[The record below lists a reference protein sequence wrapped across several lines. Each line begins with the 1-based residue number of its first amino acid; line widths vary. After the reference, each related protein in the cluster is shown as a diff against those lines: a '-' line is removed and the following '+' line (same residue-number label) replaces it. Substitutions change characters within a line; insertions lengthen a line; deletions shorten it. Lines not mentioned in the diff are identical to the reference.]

1 MFKASIEI
9 AKINKAFKVKFAII
23 IQSENDV
30 KQSHQNLLVN
40 KFSYMG
46 NDYLRVNPRPF
57 ITLDI
62 SKGSDKS
69 DGWNTN
75 QSVNLNKQKL
85 FEFIKKF
92 RIFVLK
98 YKEVKSLYYYD
109 EEGKLMLDN
118 RYAKDIFVDMIS
130 SNKHIRI
137 CPCVVSGDQE
147 SEEIFYEGC
156 IFYINNFDNFAYLT
170 YDEME
175 YLLYELSHID
185 MVSLSIDM
193 IKLVKMYQEE
203 EKKDVIFKEPT
214 SKEEEEELSSP
225 GRIVR
230 IETPGE
236 IPLI

>member
-30 KQSHQNLLVN
+30 KQSSYNLLVN

-57 ITLDI
+57 ITIDI
-62 SKGSDKS
+62 SKGSDKN
-69 DGWNTN
+69 DGWNAN
-75 QSVNLNKQKL
+75 QTVNLNKQKL
-85 FEFIKKF
+85 FEFMKKF
-92 RIFVLK
+92 RIFILK
-98 YKEVKSLYYYD
+98 YKQEKSLYYYNED
-109 EEGKLMLDN
+109 GQLVLNNK
-118 RYAKDIFVDMIS
+118 YAKDIFVDIIS

-137 CPCVVSGDQE
+137 CPCVVPGEQE

-156 IFYINNFDNFAYLT
+156 IFYINTFDNFVYLT

-185 MVSLSIDM
+185 MISLSIDM

-203 EKKDVIFKEPT
+203 EKKDIIFKEPV
-214 SKEEEEELSSP
+214 SKEEEEELNSP
-225 GRIVR
+225 GRVIR